1 MRIRI
6 YIIYTIHI
14 IFFLLFYILIFEKYI
29 TNDEYM
35 YAVNTVHKL
44 CLF

>member
-6 YIIYTIHI
+6 YIRFILF
-14 IFFLLFYILIFEKYI
+14 FFLLFYILIFEKYI